1 MTSLRTIAL
10 AGALACAGAAATA
23 QEQLKLATI
32 APGTSA
38 YLTMTTFANII
49 NQNQPD
55 YNITVDA
62 TGVATKHGI
71 ELSEGKLD
79 FAMTSPTVY
88 NWLKTGTAMYQEV
101 ANHEELAENQR
112 LVMWFPLGQY
122 HILTHADSGIMTMN
136 DLEGKSVFLGPPGGG
151 AWTAS
156 YLFVKAATGLDAN
169 EGDYESVKASW
180 SSAFQGFQDRQF
192 DVYIN
197 IGIAPYPVV
206 EQLALTDEI
215 RIVGM
220 TKEEYEANTTV
231 QELWASQ
238 DGNDVDIIPEGIYGP
253 NVVSNG
259 DVYTLA
265 SEVGIMTRADMPD
278 DEVYKLTKAF
288 WDNVEAARATT
299 PWLNDIT
306 LDYAVHAAGMKL
318 HPGAAR
324 YYQEIG
330 VAIPE
335 GSLP

>member
-1 MTSLRTIAL
+1 MTILRTIAL
-10 AGALACAGAAATA
+10 AAALALGTAASA

-49 NQNQPD
+49 NQNQSD
-55 YNITVDA
+55 YSITVDA

-71 ELSEGKLD
+71 EMTEGKLD

-101 ANHEELAENQR
+101 PNHAEIAEKQR
-112 LVMWFPLGQY
+112 LLMWFPLGEY
-122 HILTHADSGIMTMN
+122 HIVVHADSDIRTMA
-136 DLEGKSVFLGPPGGG
+136 DLRGRKVFLGPPGGG

-156 YLFVKAATGLDAN
+156 YGFVKAVTGLDAN
-169 EGDYESVKASW
+169 EGDYEAVNASW
-180 SSAFQGFQDRQF
+180 SSALAGFQDRQF

-197 IGIAPYPVV
+197 IGIAPFPVV
-206 EQLALTDEI
+206 EQLALTGEI
-215 RIVGM
+215 RLIGM
-220 TKEEYEANTTV
+220 TREEYEANTAV

-238 DGNDVDIIPEGIYGP
+238 DGNDVGVIPAGIYGP
-253 NVVSNG
+253 NVESNG
-259 DVYTLA
+259 DVYTLS
-265 SEVGIMTRADMPD
+265 SEVGIMTRADMAED
-278 DEVYKLTKAF
+278 QVYTLMKTF
-288 WDNVEAARATT
+288 WDNLEAARSTT
-299 PWLNDIT
+299 PWLEEIT
-306 LDYAVHAAGMKL
+306 LDYAVHEAGMKL

-330 VAIPE
+330 VSIPE